1 MIKNLIDVTIIIITY
16 KSENIIY
23 DFVKKIPS
31 SLKTIIIENSENYDL
46 KKDIEKKFQNISFY
60 IQRNEGVSSSLNF
73 AVAKVETKYFLQISP
88 DIEFNFND
96 LNKFLEYAK
105 KLNDNFASIGPRF
118 LDVNPKSHKQI
129 NKDLEYSKI
138 ESIHGSCM
146 FINKKNFNLIGKFDE
161 NFFLY
166 FEETEYCYRAQK
178 KGYYSYQINLVKV
191 KTRGRSVEIQSD
203 NQQLDNILVWHF
215 IWSKFYFSKKKYG
228 NLISVIIFTPLLL
241 RICFKILFYKIFI
254 NEKIINK
261 YRFRLDGLLKSILGK
276 SSNLRP

>member
-1 MIKNLIDVTIIIITY
+1 MKDVTIIIITY
-16 KSENIIY
+16 KSKNIIY
-23 DFVKKIPS
+23 DFIKKIPPS
-31 SLKTIIIENSENYDL
+31 IKTIIIENSQDL
-46 KKDIEKKFQNISFY
+46 KLKNEIENKYNNITFY
-60 IQRNEGVSSSLNF
+60 FKENNGVSSALNF
-73 AVAKVETKYFLQISP
+73 AVEKVDTKYFLQISP

-96 LNKFLEYAK
+96 LEIFINYAK
-105 KLNDNFASIGPRF
+105 KIENNFAALGPRF
-118 LDVNPKSHKQI
+118 MDVKKKSHKQI
-129 NKDLEYSKI
+129 DEKLEIGKI
-138 ESIHGSCM
+138 NSIHGSCM
-146 FINKKNFNLIGKFDE
+146 FINKENFMIIGKFDE

>member
-1 MIKNLIDVTIIIITY
+1 
-16 KSENIIY
+16 
-23 DFVKKIPS
+23 
-31 SLKTIIIENSENYDL
+31 
-46 KKDIEKKFQNISFY
+46 
-60 IQRNEGVSSSLNF
+60 
-73 AVAKVETKYFLQISP
+73 
-88 DIEFNFND
+88 
-96 LNKFLEYAK
+96 
-105 KLNDNFASIGPRF
+105 
-118 LDVNPKSHKQI
+118 
-129 NKDLEYSKI
+129 
-138 ESIHGSCM
+138 M